1 MAINEDIWGDST
13 SWIDVLHGTSKT
25 AALSNWGLV
34 LDETIPLNNLVDNSP
49 CYCGAVGDFYV
60 CRPVVFFTD
69 QETKPLYPEY
79 TINNWFFVHYKQQPG
94 NTDTHKGRFTDNPP
108 NNRFSEWTTPELA
121 DYLSDYRVKTVFNLK
136 LNQLL
141 FVPHVFCQATNS
153 IGATVEKFQ
162 LGEYLTNQK
171 TTYPYIT
178 GVSMIPLYNSSS
190 TDVPTWA
197 LAIDNSDYSFYAMH
211 NSKFSDAFSSTSS
224 GVFTSSYSLW
234 SNEIT
239 VMGLVGGAAM
249 TIENSFYFRSFP
261 IGCDPDI
268 THYIYNETHTQVKYC
283 RQFNEDLL
291 NEIYKQLAFFGV
303 FFVGDGAQDPIGS
316 HLELIDNNVFLG
328 TIVDGLTYGDY
339 TRGEENAEQPQ
350 FTWDDTSDSEYD
362 PSVPPKVDPNNYNVP
377 MKNNYPWLSSPNR
390 LYSINSTN
398 VSTIIGLYNALW
410 QCYYT
415 NNVGTGENQKPPT
428 EFNYDEFLTISPI
441 DTIISLKLFPY
452 DTAEGTTPVGVRLGR
467 YLAGINAYPAKK
479 FDILDF
485 GTVNIFAYFGAA
497 VEGDWRDR
505 ETKYTLYAPFC
516 GTLELDPAFYM
527 GKTVGL
533 QYWIDQITGACTAA
547 LYMND
552 SRGVQIFPDTISGV
566 CAVDVPITGL
576 DQATIQSQIFN
587 ANQQLKIANVNAAS
601 GILNSVLS
609 VGAAAAKGDALT
621 GATSFLG
628 GVGNFIKSNAGVE
641 SAQYNLTHNKTA
653 PRQIGSASPLSAMLG
668 DWTPRIIIS
677 KPVDPLS
684 KTSFKTFSET
694 KGVACIIPGKIGSRK
709 GFIQMQNVKLQAPE
723 AATAA
728 MTQTEA
734 EMIKSLLSSGIFIK

>member
-1 MAINEDIWGDST
+1 MAINEDIYGDST
-13 SWIDVLHGTSKT
+13 
-25 AALSNWGLV
+25 
-34 LDETIPLNNLVDNSP
+34 
-49 CYCGAVGDFYV
+49 
-60 CRPVVFFTD
+60 
-69 QETKPLYPEY
+69 
-79 TINNWFFVHYKQQPG
+79 
-94 NTDTHKGRFTDNPP
+94 
-108 NNRFSEWTTPELA
+108 EWA
-121 DYLSDYRVKTVFNLK
+121 DYWHGMCKCTDYT
-136 LNQLL
+136 
-141 FVPHVFCQATNS
+141 
-153 IGATVEKFQ
+153 
-162 LGEYLTNQK
+162 
-171 TTYPYIT
+171 
-178 GVSMIPLYNSSS
+178 
-190 TDVPTWA
+190 
-197 LAIDNSDYSFYAMH
+197 
-211 NSKFSDAFSSTSS
+211 
-224 GVFTSSYSLW
+224 LW
-234 SNEIT
+234 SKVES
-239 VMGLVGGAAM
+239 GDW
-249 TIENSFYFRSFP
+249 E
-261 IGCDPDI
+261 
-268 THYIYNETHTQVKYC
+268 
-283 RQFNEDLL
+283 L
-291 NEIYKQLAFFGV
+291 N
-303 FFVGDGAQDPIGS
+303 
-316 HLELIDNNVFLG
+316 ELIDNSVCYFGAIGNFYGANPIAFLPDNEQCRVFEEQEVSNMLFLLQDSSSTEGWKYDYFGITGTINKWSEWNNISDMPNYSPQALIKTMFNFKLNKLLFIPYVRASTTDEVVPSSSEFFTLGDWIANTHSTYPYLCTVYMIPYYNYGTDESPEWVSASVDTDHYIFTQRNAFFSEEFKNVGDGDVTATYYFGGVPTKRQHIMIMGFRDSWFEIATEKPIGFDPDPSHYKFNNDFTRVRYCREYSEDLVKEIYSQIAFYGVFFLGSGADSFYTVSLISDRVYLG
-328 TIVDGLTYGDY
+328 TIEEGGY
-339 TRGEENAEQPQ
+339 TKGNYTHGEANADQPQ
-350 FTWDDTSDSEYD
+350 FSWADTSESEYD
-362 PSVPPKVDPNNYNVP
+362 PSVTPKIDPNNYNVP
-377 MKNNYPWLSSPNR
+377 MKNNYPWISSPNR

-452 DTAEGTTPVGVRLGR
+452 DTKEGTTPVGVRLGR
-467 YLAGINAYPAKK
+467 YQAGINAYPAKK
-479 FDILDF
+479 FEILDF
-485 GTVNIFAYFGAA
+485 GTVDIFAYFG
-497 VEGDWRDR
+497 VGIEGDWRDR

-516 GTLELDPAFYM
+516 GTMELDPAFYM
-527 GKTVGL
+527 GKRIGL

-587 ANQQLKIANVNAAS
+587 ANQQLKIANVNAAT
-601 GILNSVLS
+601 GIMNSVLS
-609 VGAAAAKGDALT
+609 VGAAAAKGDALS
-621 GATSFLG
+621 GATSFFG
-628 GVGNFIKSNAGVE
+628 GIGNFIKSNAGVE

-694 KGVACIIPGKIGSRK
+694 KGVACIIPDTIGSRK

>member
-13 SWIDVLHGTSKT
+13 SWVDVLHGTSKT

-34 LDETIPLNNLVDNSP
+34 LDGTIPLNELVDNSP
-49 CYCGAVGDFYV
+49 CYCGAVGNFYV
-60 CRPVVFFTD
+60 CRPIVFFPD
-69 QETKPLYPEY
+69 QETKALYPEY
-79 TINNWFFVHYKQQPG
+79 TINNWFFVHYAKSAG
-94 NTDTHKGRFTDNPP
+94 NSDTHEGCFTGTGSDNRFT
-108 NNRFSEWTTPELA
+108 EWTIPEMA
-121 DYLSDYRVKTVFNLK
+121 NYYSDYMVKTVFNLQ
-136 LNQLL
+136 LNKLL
-141 FVPHVFCQATNS
+141 FSVQIHCQSSNNIS
-153 IGATVEKFQ
+153 DTVHTYTI
-162 LGEYLTNQK
+162 GEYINNHH

-190 TDVPTWA
+190 TDVPTWET
-197 LAIDNSDYSFYAMH
+197 AIDNSDYYLYAAN
-211 NSKFSDAFSSTSS
+211 NSKFSDGYISFS
-224 GVFTSSYSLW
+224 GNFTSTYSLW
-234 SNEIT
+234 SKKIT
-239 VMGLVGGAAM
+239 VMGLVNGAAYN
-249 TIENSFYFRSFP
+249 IASGQFPYYP
-261 IGCDPDI
+261 IGADNDI
-268 THYIYNETHTQVKYC
+268 THYIYNSGHSQVKYC
-283 RQFNEDLL
+283 RRYNEEVLAD
-291 NEIYKQLAFFGV
+291 IYKQCAYFGV
-303 FFVGDGAQDPIGS
+303 FFVGDGNFDPNYS
-316 HLELIDNNVFLG
+316 HLLLTDNEVFLG

-497 VEGDWRDR
+497 IEGDWRDR

-552 SRGVQIFPDTISGV
+552 DRGVQIFPDTISGV

-609 VGAAAAKGDALT
+609 VGAAAAKGDALS

-628 GVGNFIKSNAGVE
+628 GIGNFIKSNAGVE